1 MAFGA
6 TSLIG
11 SPVSNDRPIG
21 PAFRTSPSMVKP
33 RILIVASN
41 TQLRAAIA
49 RALMAADY
57 SVEVAEDLR
66 RAREAAAD
74 AEIALAI
81 VASDEL
87 GGADA
92 SGELAAEVGQVIMI
106 TGASGGGT
114 APNEIDE
121 KDLLARVKYALR
133 PAAVDEAMGGIET
146 LRFEGYTVD
155 AGGRTCVDAAGQK
168 VSLTGAEF
176 SLLLALARNASKV
189 LSRDELGQAA
199 TGRPSAPDDRTVD
212 VLISRLRRKLEPDPK
227 NPRFVLTLPG
237 KGYKFGVRVEAVTLD
252 AMAAGRPRARLE
264 DAAPTAAAIAPA
276 PAITAAATDRRL
288 TLPSY
293 RTLVIPMAAVAV
305 LGCIAL
311 LIALLMALWKER
323 AVSVRAFEATTIPL
337 VDDRVRT
344 QLAGYP
350 HEPVAK
356 AIAISREGW
365 GLSSRAANDEIAKGE
380 ALARC
385 HERDPSGFC
394 RLYALGDEVV
404 WNGATLTLPLAADIR
419 ADAPANAS
427 TITPAELAK
436 TWQTIWHAAPPPFAA
451 TYLRGAD
458 HRALAVNLTSG
469 YRTINRASLAEAIR
483 LAVER
488 CSDLARS
495 PCLLV
500 AVDGVWTAPLPH
512 SHRVIA
518 PFTLASE
525 TEMSEAERQRIAK
538 IYADKDWR
546 ALAKGRSARWYAVAG
561 RETETAAVDDVL
573 KACRAAEPD
582 CRVHA
587 IGNWRVGGRLEL
599 QRD

>member
-1 MAFGA
+1 M
-6 TSLIG
+6 
-11 SPVSNDRPIG
+11 
-21 PAFRTSPSMVKP
+21 KP

-81 VASDEL
+81 VASDGL
-87 GGADA
+87 GGPDA
-92 SGELAAEVGQVIMI
+92 SGELAAEVGQVITI
-106 TGASGGGT
+106 SGAYGGGPVPG
-114 APNEIDE
+114 AIDE
-121 KDLLARVKYALR
+121 DDLLARVKYALR
-133 PAAVDEAMGGIET
+133 PVAVDDAMGGVET
-146 LRFEGYTVD
+146 LRFEDYTVD
-155 AGGRTCVDAAGQK
+155 AGGRTCVDAAGQR

-176 SLLLALARNASKV
+176 SLLLSLARNASRV
-189 LSRDELGQAA
+189 LSRDELSQAA
-199 TGRPSAPDDRTVD
+199 TGRLSAPDDRTVD

-227 NPRFVLTLPG
+227 RPRLILTLPG
-237 KGYKFGVRVEAVTLD
+237 KGYKFGVRVHAVTSD
-252 AMAAGRPRARLE
+252 VVVAGTPKALPE
-264 DAAPTAAAIAPA
+264 EAAPTEKAIAPTTAIA
-276 PAITAAATDRRL
+276 PAATDRRL
-288 TLPSY
+288 SIRRH
-293 RTLVIPMAAVAV
+293 RTLVIAMAAVAV
-305 LGCIAL
+305 LGCIAV
-311 LIALLMALWKER
+311 LLMALWKER
-323 AVSVRAFEATTIPL
+323 AASARPFQATTIPL

-344 QLAGYP
+344 ELAGYP
-350 HEPVAK
+350 REPSAK

-365 GLSSRAANDEIAKGE
+365 GLSSRAANAEVAKAE

-385 HERDPSGFC
+385 HERDPVGFC

-404 WNGATLTLPLAADIR
+404 WNSATLTMPLAADVR
-419 ADAPANAS
+419 ANAPAIAAP
-427 TITPAELAK
+427 ITPEGLAK
-436 TWQTIWHAAPPPFAA
+436 AWQTIWQAAPPPFAV

-538 IYADKDWR
+538 IYSGKEWR

-573 KACRAAEPD
+573 KACRAEEPD

-587 IGNWRVGGRLEL
+587 IGNWRVGGRLEV